1 MKLKYLVETDNK
13 YLFANSLDDLVS
25 YHKIT
30 LAGIRYRMK
39 KDLINI
45 RKIDSKLQDM
55 TFKYAI
61 DKNGVITVTKTDII
75 SACQDNQTTTV
86 DKKSSTCN
94 HLRKCDV
101 NNNET
106 IISNNSI

>member
-1 MKLKYLVETDNK
+1 MKLKYLVKTDNK
-13 YLFANSLDDLVS
+13 YLFANALDDLAS

-39 KDLINI
+39 KNLINI
-45 RKIDSKLQDM
+45 HRIDSKLQHLDFNY
-55 TFKYAI
+55 TI
-61 DKNGVITVTKTDII
+61 DKNGVVIVAKTDVVD
-75 SACQDNQTTTV
+75 ACQDTQTTTV

-106 IISNNSI
+106 IINNNNI